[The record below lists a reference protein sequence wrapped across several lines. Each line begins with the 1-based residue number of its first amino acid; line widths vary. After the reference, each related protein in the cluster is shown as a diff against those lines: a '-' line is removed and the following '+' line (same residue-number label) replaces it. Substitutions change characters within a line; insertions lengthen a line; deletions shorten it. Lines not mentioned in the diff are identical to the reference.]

1 MSVGDCVGR
10 GRLASKFQRKTKASG
25 AADRAAETVR
35 VRSDDERKE
44 QLDRHRRRRKGDL
57 RESATTKSE
66 ST

>member
-1 MSVGDCVGR
+1 MDSGCVGR

-44 QLDRHRRRRKGDL
+44 QLDRHRRKGDL